1 MREVNPADSWMVL
14 KRHGFYLVV
23 IEGQNEWSLGKSY
36 FTGVGSSTQIQFL
49 VSLVHISRQ
58 N

>member
-36 FTGVGSSTQIQFL
+36 FTGVGSSPRSNF
-49 VSLVHISRQ
+49 
-58 N
+58 

>member
-23 IEGQNEWSLGKSY
+23 IEGQNEWSLKKKLLHRCGIKHPDPI
-36 FTGVGSSTQIQFL
+36 SSQF
-49 VSLVHISRQ
+49 SSHK
-58 N
+58 